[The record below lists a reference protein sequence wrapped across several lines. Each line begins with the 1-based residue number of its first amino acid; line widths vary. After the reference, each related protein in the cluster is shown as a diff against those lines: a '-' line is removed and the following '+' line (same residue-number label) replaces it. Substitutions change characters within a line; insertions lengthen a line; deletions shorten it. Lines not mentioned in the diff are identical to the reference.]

1 MPLSFF
7 GLCKKT
13 KGLFTKA
20 YEMRFLV
27 SISVGIKALLINKL
41 RSLLTTLGI
50 IIGIASVLA
59 MIAIGDGAKEIIL
72 EDIQKLGGLNTFTL
86 YRVSTKL
93 VGGRRVPI
101 RSNEHF
107 NYSDVLA
114 IEAACSSVKGVTLR
128 LPSYSVVLVQ
138 AKEGSNMRAGYYG
151 VNEVYT
157 ELMKWDLQAGRFI
170 STDDVNKAT
179 KVAVIGTAVATNL
192 FGNASPIG
200 KEIKIGSASR
210 QYKYKRRTERFIV
223 IGTLAPRGR
232 SLKFG
237 MNYDEQIFIPVTTMQ
252 QRFTGNDRIL
262 QIVVHASTVEA
273 VPKSIEEVKAV
284 IRKRHRNEDDF
295 FRIFEVH
302 SGTSSLLKIS
312 TIIKIALG
320 SIAGFSLLLGGIGI
334 MNMMLVAVGERTREI
349 GLCKALGA
357 KNSDILLQFLSE
369 SVSLCSIGG
378 LLGVGLGVFVGNGM
392 AYLAVRIV
400 KIVPTWPAV
409 FSLQWI
415 LISVAFSAVLGIC
428 FGLYPAVK
436 AMRLSPI
443 EALRAE

>member
-1 MPLSFF
+1 M
-7 GLCKKT
+7 
-13 KGLFTKA
+13 
-20 YEMRFLV
+20 MRFFEA
-27 SISVGIKALLINKL
+27 ISLGIKALLINKL
-41 RSLLTTLGI
+41 RSLLTMFGI

-107 NYSDVLA
+107 NYSDVLML
-114 IEAACSSVKGVTLR
+114 EAMCPSVKGATPR
-128 LPSYSVVLVQ
+128 LSAWSNVLIFAQ
-138 AKEGSNMRAGYYG
+138 DGSHTRAGYYG
-151 VNEVYT
+151 VNENYT
-157 ELMKWDLQAGRFI
+157 QLMNWDLQTGRFI
-170 STDDVNKAT
+170 SEDDVDKAR
-179 KVAVIGTAVATNL
+179 KVAVVGAQVASEL
-192 FGNASPIG
+192 FGNTSPLG
-200 KEIKIGSASR
+200 KEIKIRSAGS
-210 QYKYKRRTERFIV
+210 QYKSTQRSERFTV
-223 IGTLAPRGR
+223 IGTLMPRGR

-237 MNYDEQIFIPVTTMQ
+237 INYDSQIFIPVTTMQ

-273 VPKSIEEVKAV
+273 IPKAIEEVKAV

-312 TIIKIALG
+312 AVIKIALG
-320 SIAGFSLLLGGIGI
+320 SIAGFSLLVGGIGI

-378 LLGVGLGVFVGNGM
+378 LLGIGLGVFVGNGM

-400 KIVPTWPAV
+400 KIVPAWPAV
-409 FSLQWI
+409 FSPQWV

>member
-1 MPLSFF
+1 
-7 GLCKKT
+7 
-13 KGLFTKA
+13 
-20 YEMRFLV
+20 MRFLEG
-27 SISVGIKALLINKL
+27 ISVGIKALLINKL
-41 RSLLTTLGI
+41 RSLLTMLGI

-101 RSNEHF
+101 RSKEHF
-107 NYSDVLA
+107 NYGDVLA
-114 IEAACSSVKGVTLR
+114 IEAVCSSVKGVTLR

-138 AKEGSNMRAGYYG
+138 GKDGSDMRAGYYG
-151 VNEVYT
+151 VNEVYI
-157 ELMKWDLQAGRFI
+157 ELMQWDLRAGRFI
-170 STDDVNKAT
+170 STDDVNNAT
-179 KVAVIGTAVATNL
+179 KVAVIGMDVATNL

-200 KEIKIGSASR
+200 KEIKIGSTSR
-210 QYKYKRRTERFIV
+210 QYRYKRRTERFIV
-223 IGTLAPRGR
+223 IGTLVPRGR

-237 MNYDEQIFIPVTTMQ
+237 MDYDEQIFIPVTTMQ

-273 VPKSIEEVKAV
+273 VPKAIEEVKSV

-312 TIIKIALG
+312 TVIKIALG
-320 SIAGFSLLLGGIGI
+320 SIAGFSLLVGGIGI

-357 KNSDILLQFLSE
+357 KNFDILLQFLSE

-378 LLGVGLGVFVGNGM
+378 LLGVGLGVFVGKGM

-400 KIVPTWPAV
+400 KIVPAWPAV
-409 FSLQWI
+409 FSARWM
-415 LISVAFSAVLGIC
+415 LISVSFSAILGIC

-436 AMRLSPI
+436 AMQLSPI

>member
-1 MPLSFF
+1 
-7 GLCKKT
+7 
-13 KGLFTKA
+13 
-20 YEMRFLV
+20 MRFLE
-27 SISVGIKALLINKL
+27 SISVGVKALLANKL

-93 VGGRRVPI
+93 VGDRRVPI

-138 AKEGSNMRAGYYG
+138 AKDGSNMRAGYYG
-151 VNEVYT
+151 VNEIYT

-170 STDDVNKAT
+170 STDDVNNAT
-179 KVAVIGTAVATNL
+179 KVAVIGTDVAINL

-210 QYKYKRRTERFIV
+210 QYKYNRRIERFIV
-223 IGTLAPRGR
+223 IGTLVPRGR

-237 MNYDEQIFIPVTTMQ
+237 INYDEQIFIPVTTMQ

-273 VPKSIEEVKAV
+273 VPKAIEEVKAI

-302 SGTSSLLKIS
+302 SGTSSLLKVS

-320 SIAGFSLLLGGIGI
+320 SIAGFSLLVGGIGI

-349 GLCKALGA
+349 GLCKVLGA

-378 LLGVGLGVFVGNGM
+378 LLGVGLGVFAGKGM
-392 AYLAVRIV
+392 ALLAVRIV

-409 FSLQWI
+409 FSTQWM
-415 LISVAFSAVLGIC
+415 LISVSFSAVLGIC